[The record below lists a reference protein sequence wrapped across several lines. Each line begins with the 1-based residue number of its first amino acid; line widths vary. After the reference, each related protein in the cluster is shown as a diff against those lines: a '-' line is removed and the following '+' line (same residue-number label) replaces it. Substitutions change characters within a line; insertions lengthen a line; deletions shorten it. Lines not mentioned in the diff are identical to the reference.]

1 MQGYRGSMDRRRK
14 PDGIIKLVTFTSFV
28 GWIMIIL
35 CSMLIIYAKPEQTN
49 MFYEMFNIHT
59 RSYWN
64 YSLLNIVFMLLTF
77 LLILSLIGILM
88 NALRHR
94 RKTDRMNKSLIFQ
107 AIMSG
112 FGMIILL
119 INSILG

>member
-1 MQGYRGSMDRRRK
+1 MQGYRGSTDRRRK
-14 PDGIIKLVTFTSFV
+14 PDGIIKLVTLTSTI

-49 MFYEMFNIHT
+49 MFFKMFNIHT
-59 RSYWN
+59 RDYWN
-64 YSLLNIVFMLLTF
+64 YSLLNIVLMLLTF

-94 RKTDRMNKSLIFQ
+94 RKTDRINKSLIFQ
-107 AIMSG
+107 AFMSV
-112 FGMIILL
+112 FGIIILL
-119 INSILG
+119 INSLI